1 MLGMQNKRIFAWVM
15 LWLSLGL
22 QTVQAQVADSIK
34 AETINKEAENPNF
47 VHAYL
52 LDITPGKAFYSVY
65 GHNAIRMTC
74 PSKHLDVCFTF
85 EMNMQKSSYISVF
98 TRKAKAG
105 FALAPTPVF
114 FKNYQEE
121 GRGITQY
128 ELNLSP
134 KQKQEL
140 WRILDQETG
149 KGAEWDFNYTTV
161 NCLSM
166 VFYAINEAILP
177 ERIQFNHLPNIV
189 KGDYTDWMDYVSR
202 RSPWV
207 RLIMR
212 SVLHDVDGTTIA
224 PEDKLSSE
232 MVKKV
237 LPSAV
242 IISQD
247 GHQRPLMK
255 GKANNI
261 QRATYHDAP
270 CWFTPSMALVVI
282 LFTIILGIYYYHKKA
297 KRKNQ
302 HKR

>member
-1 MLGMQNKRIFAWVM
+1 MFI
-15 LWLSLGL
+15 
-22 QTVQAQVADSIK
+22 
-34 AETINKEAENPNF
+34 
-47 VHAYL
+47 
-52 LDITPGKAFYSVY
+52 
-65 GHNAIRMTC
+65 
-74 PSKHLDVCFTF
+74 
-85 EMNMQKSSYISVF
+85 
-98 TRKAKAG
+98 RKAKAG

-114 FKNYQEE
+114 FKSYQEE

-128 ELNLSP
+128 ELNLAP

-140 WRILDQETG
+140 WRILDQETE

-166 VFYAINEAILP
+166 VFYAINEAIQP
-177 ERIQFNHLPNIV
+177 ERIQFNHLPDIV

-212 SVLHDVDGTTIA
+212 TVLHGVDGTTIA

-232 MVKKV
+232 MVKEV

-242 IISQD
+242 IVAQD
-247 GHQRPLMK
+247 GHQRPLMT
-255 GKANNI
+255 GKAKSI
-261 QRATYHDAP
+261 QEATYQDVP
-270 CWFTPSMALVVI
+270 CWFTPSMALMIFLILVV
-282 LFTIILGIYYYHKKA
+282 LSIYYYFKRKQ